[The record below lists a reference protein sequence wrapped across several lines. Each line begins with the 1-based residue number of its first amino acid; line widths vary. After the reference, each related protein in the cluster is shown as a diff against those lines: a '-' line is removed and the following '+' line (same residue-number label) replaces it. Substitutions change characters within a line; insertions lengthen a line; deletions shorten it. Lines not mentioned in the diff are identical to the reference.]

1 MRVVVDLDAC
11 EGNARCMDVAPE
23 IFELGDDD
31 QARVLIERPPEELR
45 AKAEQAVRLCPRAA
59 ISLVEDR

>member
-31 QARVLIERPPEELR
+31 
-45 AKAEQAVRLCPRAA
+45 
-59 ISLVEDR
+59 